1 MPSYIALI
9 EENTSSGY
17 GAFFPDFPGCVT
29 VANSLSELRVM
40 AEEVLAFHIEGMVE
54 DGDAVPSPT
63 SLDDVLK
70 SEDYKHA
77 VAILVVNAPDI
88 AQIKATAAARRLAAL
103 GGSEPGPKA
112 APRRRPSRFTNP

>member
-40 AEEVLAFHIEGMVE
+40 AAEVLAFHMEGMVE
-54 DGDAVPSPT
+54 DGDVVPNPT
-63 SLDDVLK
+63 MLDDILK
-70 SEDYKHA
+70 SEDYSHA
-77 VAILVVNAPDI
+77 VAILVVNAPD
-88 AQIKATAAARRLAAL
+88 
-103 GGSEPGPKA
+103 P
-112 APRRRPSRFTNP
+112 